1 MPPGFALPPARRAR
15 VDEGCLLLEL
25 PGHIILHILL
35 QLATADSDHHARRD
49 SLSALAFMMTCKRC
63 LKLVESSDSELFE
76 PEGEGRHPAHEWLR
90 KLRKV
95 SLTGFWHVEGQYGA
109 GEHYSYSMQLCDFP
123 NSKIWQEHA
132 ENEFAPGHVVAN
144 PELLAHF
151 AVAGP
156 PDRPV
161 VDSERSDWIL
171 GDVAG
176 PWRMRIV
183 AKATRNLIAFSEVC
197 SDDTPGSRWVNLC
210 SAVLNAH
217 GTRME
222 GVWMQAR
229 DGNVVVSPSNS
240 GTFEATLVERPPD
253 GSDHVE

>member
-49 SLSALAFMMTCKRC
+49 SLSALC
-63 LKLVESSDSELFE
+63 LKLVESSDYLWDAM
-76 PEGEGRHPAHEWLR
+76 GRHPARERRR
-90 KLRKV
+90 KLQK
-95 SLTGFWHVEGQYGA
+95 HVEGRYGA

-123 NSKIWQEHA
+123 NSKIWQECA

-151 AVAGP
+151 AVAGS

-197 SDDTPGSRWVNLC
+197 SDDTPGSRWVILC

-229 DGNVVVSPSNS
+229 DGNVVA
-240 GTFEATLVERPPD
+240 TFVERRPD
-253 GSDHVE
+253 GSDHVEWY